1 MGCRRN
7 WGRVRGGFFR
17 RFFQR
22 CFGCLGGSGFLF
34 NGFCHFCHPF
44 KKQICRHDSTERVNA
59 GLTRGSD
66 GGAGEVCR
74 SKELGMGGAGG
85 SLPEQGVGNGRRG
98 KGGGRYGAATEG
110 ACCGRRE
117 DERAIRRGGSGAG
130 GENAVAEFIWSF
142 FFIYFR
148 ICHLSIFSLKY
159 KQLKKLT
166 GEENC

>member
-1 MGCRRN
+1 
-7 WGRVRGGFFR
+7 
-17 RFFQR
+17 
-22 CFGCLGGSGFLF
+22 
-34 NGFCHFCHPF
+34 
-44 KKQICRHDSTERVNA
+44 
-59 GLTRGSD
+59 
-66 GGAGEVCR
+66 
-74 SKELGMGGAGG
+74 MGGAGG

-110 ACCGRRE
+110 AARWGRRE

-148 ICHLSIFSLKY
+148 ICYLSIFSLKY